1 MRPLQGI
8 KVVELGDYISAPFCA
23 RLLAD
28 LGAEVIKIEPPDR
41 GDSSRRNGP
50 FPNDQPSNETS
61 GLFLFLNTG
70 KLGITLDT
78 STSTGQGMLRQLLE
92 EADVLV
98 ENIHLVGNE
107 RGEEVSSVPL
117 PTPPVRTKLDYPS
130 MAEQFPRL
138 VVTSI
143 SPFGQTGPYRN
154 YAGYDLNVQAAGGIS
169 IGIGMPD
176 REPLAMPF
184 SQADFMSGLAGAAS
198 TLIALLAR
206 ESTGRGQL
214 VDVAGSQ
221 VLAVLISF
229 VYFLPNFIYRGI
241 AGTRKG
247 RRGGEAYFPNTLMP
261 CKDGF
266 VCLYPLQMEQYLRFL
281 ELIGNPDW
289 QEDPR
294 YRNRRAMAEEYPEEA
309 EALIAPW
316 FLARTKEEIFRLCM
330 EHKVPCAPVRT
341 IEELVTDPHLKAR
354 DYFVDVDHPAAG
366 YSAHPGPLFRLY
378 GTPAEVEGP
387 APLLG
392 QHNVDIYSGKLGL
405 SLEELSRLRMAGII

>member
-1 MRPLQGI
+1 MKALQGI

-28 LGAEVIKIEPPDR
+28 LGAELIKIEPPLR

-50 FPNDQPSNETS
+50 FPDGGPSPEAS

-70 KLGITLDT
+70 KSGITLDV
-78 STSTGQGMLRQLLE
+78 SKATGRELFFRLLGD
-92 EADVLV
+92 ADVLV
-98 ENIHLVGNE
+98 EN
-107 RGEEVSSVPL
+107 VP
-117 PTPPVRTKLDYPS
+117 PPLKNRLALDYS
-130 MAEQFPRL
+130 SIKDQFPRL

-143 SPFGQTGPYRN
+143 SPFGQTGPYN
-154 YAGYDLNVQAAGGIS
+154 GYSAYDLNVQGAGGIS
-169 IGIGMPD
+169 IGIGMPE
-176 REPLAMPF
+176 REPLGIPL
-184 SQADFMSGLAGAAS
+184 SGADYMAGLAGAAA

-214 VDVAGSQ
+214 LDVAGSQ

-229 VYFLPNFIYRGI
+229 VYFLPNFIYRGV

-247 RRGGEAYFPNTLMP
+247 RRGGEAYFPNTIMP

-266 VCLYPLQMEQYLRFL
+266 VCLYPLQMHQYLRFL
-281 ELIGNPDW
+281 DLIGNPEW
-289 QEDPR
+289 QEDSR
-294 YRNRRAMAEEYPEEA
+294 YRDRRAMAEEYPDEA

-316 FLARTKEEIFRLCM
+316 FLERTKEEIFRICM

-341 IEELVTDPHLKAR
+341 IEEVAHDPHLRSR
-354 DYFVDVDHPAAG
+354 DFFTEVDHPVAG
-366 YSAHPGPLFRLY
+366 KLPYPGSPFRLSS
-378 GTPAEVEGP
+378 TPGRVGSP

-392 QHNVDIYSGKLGL
+392 QHNVDVYCDRLGL
-405 SLEELSRLRMAGII
+405 ARQELVRLRMAGII

>member
-1 MRPLQGI
+1 MKKALEGV

-23 RLLAD
+23 KLLAD
-28 LGAEVIKIEPPDR
+28 LGAEVIKIEPPGS

-50 FPNDQPSNETS
+50 FPDDEPNSEAS
-61 GLFLFLNTG
+61 GLFLFLNTN
-70 KLGITLDT
+70 KMAVTLDIKT
-78 STSTGQGMLRQLLE
+78 PTGLGMLRGMLG
-92 EADVLV
+92 EADVFV
-98 ENIHLVGNE
+98 ENAHP
-107 RGEEVSSVPL
+107 PL
-117 PTPPVRTKLDYPS
+117 MEKLKLDYPS
-130 MAEQFPRL
+130 LKEQFPRL

-143 SPFGQTGPYRN
+143 TPFGQTGPYRE
-154 YAGYDLNVQAAGGIS
+154 YRSYDLNIQAAGGVS

-176 REPLAMPF
+176 REPLAIPL
-184 SQADFMSGLAGAAS
+184 SQADYMAGLSGAAA
-198 TLIALLAR
+198 TLMALLAR
-206 ESTGRGQL
+206 EGTGRGQL

-247 RRGGEAYFPNTLMP
+247 RRGGEAYFPNTIMP

-281 ELIGNPDW
+281 ELIGNPEW
-289 QEDPR
+289 QNEPR
-294 YRNRRAMAEEYPEEA
+294 YRSRRAMASEYPEEA

-316 FLARTKEEIFRLCM
+316 FLERTKEEIFKLCQ

-341 IEELVTDPHLKAR
+341 IEEVVDDPHLQDR
-354 DYFVDVDHPAAG
+354 EYFVDIDHPAAG
-366 YSAHPGPLFRLY
+366 ILAYPGSPFRLSR
-378 GTPAEVEGP
+378 TPGKVQAP

-392 QHNVDIYSGKLGL
+392 QHNEEVYCGQLGL
-405 SLEELSRLRMAGII
+405 SREELTRLRMAEII